1 VPARPPH
8 FFDRNALLAALC
20 VALVVVET
28 RHRGGARNAAKHA
41 RSLGRTVLAVPTV
54 PWNPTGAGCL
64 TELRL
69 GAELL
74 SSPRDVLRVLAR
86 QNAHAVALPHQSQA
100 AVALGAQLLP
110 ALAGAPA
117 INDSPARP
125 PGRARRARTKRSKP
139 ARSDRSKTAII
150 LDGYPMGGDARRVV
164 DYVGNRA
171 VHPDEICRGLD
182 LPARR
187 VQELLL
193 TLTLEGILVSDSSTG
208 RVSRIRP

>member
-1 VPARPPH
+1 
-8 FFDRNALLAALC
+8 
-20 VALVVVET
+20 VVVET
-28 RHRGGARNAAKHA
+28 RFRGGARNAAKHA
-41 RSLGRTVLAVPTV
+41 RSLGRTVFAVPSV

-69 GAELL
+69 GAEVL

-86 QNAHAVALPHQSQA
+86 LNAHAVPLTPRGHAPALH
-100 AVALGAQLLP
+100 LGTDLLP
-110 ALAGAPA
+110 GLVEVAALNDGA
-117 INDSPARP
+117 ARP
-125 PGRARRARTKRSKP
+125 ASRARRARSRRSKP
-139 ARSDRSKTAII
+139 SRGRHTNKAMIPG
-150 LDGYPMGGDARRVV
+150 GYPLSGDAARIV
-164 DYVGNRA
+164 DYVGNRL

-208 RVSRIRP
+208 RVSRSKT